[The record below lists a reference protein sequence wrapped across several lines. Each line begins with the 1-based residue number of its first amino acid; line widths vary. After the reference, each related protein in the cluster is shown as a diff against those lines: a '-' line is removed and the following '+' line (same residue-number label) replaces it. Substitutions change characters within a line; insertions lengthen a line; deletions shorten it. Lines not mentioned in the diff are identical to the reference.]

1 MEWHELKAFLAV
13 ADAGSFSRAA
23 DLLHL
28 TQPAVSKRIQSL
40 ETSLATRLFDRV
52 GRRIFL
58 TDAGKTLEP
67 RARQLLAQLNDTEK
81 LLKNLD
87 RRVDG
92 RLSVATSHHIG
103 LHRLAPVL
111 QRFSKAHPEV
121 QLDIEFVDSEAAHTL
136 LRNAETELAVVTLDP
151 EGPAELAYRPLW
163 TDTLVFV
170 ASADH
175 PLANQ
180 ARAPAT
186 LAELG
191 EAPVILP
198 GMGTYTGRIV
208 AQRFATAA
216 VPLNATMSTNYLET
230 IGMLVGIGLGWS
242 VLPRTMVVPPLTE
255 LQVATAPIERMLGA
269 VINPARTLSNA
280 AGAFLEVL
288 DESADQE
295 LLSQS
300 GF

>member
-23 DLLHL
+23 EQLHL

-67 RARQLLAQLNDTEK
+67 RARQLLAQLDDTEK

-92 RLSVATSHHIG
+92 RLSVATSHHVG

-111 QRFSKAHPEV
+111 QRFSRAHPEV
-121 QLDIEFVDSEAAHTL
+121 QLDIAFVDSEAAHTL
-136 LRNAETELAVVTLDP
+136 VRNAETELAVVTLDP
-151 EGPAELAYRPLW
+151 DGPAELAYRPLW
-163 TDTLVFV
+163 TDVLVFI

-175 PLANQ
+175 PLADQ
-180 ARAPAT
+180 ALAPVT

-191 EAPVILP
+191 DAPVILP

-208 AQRFATAA
+208 AQRFSTAA
-216 VPLNATMSTNYLET
+216 VPLNPSMSTNYLET

-255 LQVATAPIERMLGA
+255 LRVATAPIERLLGA
-269 VINPARTLSNA
+269 VTHPKRTLSNA

-288 DESADQE
+288 DEFADQE
-295 LLSQS
+295 LFSQP

>member
-1 MEWHELKAFLAV
+1 MEWHGLKAFLAV

-23 DLLHL
+23 KQLHL
-28 TQPAVSKRIQSL
+28 TQPAVSKRIQRL

-58 TDAGKTLEP
+58 TDAGKMLEP
-67 RARQLLAQLNDTEK
+67 RARELLAQLDDTER

-92 RLSVATSHHIG
+92 QLCVATSHHIG

-111 QRFSKAHPEV
+111 QRFSKTHPAV

-163 TDTLVFV
+163 TDVLVFI

-175 PLANQ
+175 ALAQPRDAPL
-180 ARAPAT
+180 T
-186 LAELG
+186 LTELA

-208 AQRFATAA
+208 AQRFATAE
-216 VPLNATMSTNYLET
+216 VPLNSSMSTNYLET

-242 VLPRTMVVPPLTE
+242 VLPRTMVTPPLVE
-255 LQVATAPIERMLGA
+255 LEVATEPIERMLGA
-269 VINPARTLSNA
+269 VINPERTLSNA

-288 DESADQE
+288 DEFANQE
-295 LLSQS
+295 LVSQS

>member
-1 MEWHELKAFLAV
+1 MEWHELKAFLSV
-13 ADAGSFSRAA
+13 ADLGSFSRAA
-23 DLLHL
+23 EQLHL
-28 TQPAVSKRIQSL
+28 TQPAISKRIQRLESSL
-40 ETSLATRLFDRV
+40 STRLFDRV

-67 RARQLLAQLNDTEK
+67 RARELLAQLNDTER

-92 RLSVATSHHIG
+92 RLSLATSHHIG

-111 QRFSKAHPEV
+111 QRFSRAHPDV
-121 QLDIEFVDSEAAHTL
+121 RLDIEFVDSEAGHTL

-151 EGPAELAYRPLW
+151 EGPADLAYRPLW
-163 TDTLVFV
+163 RDVLVFI

-175 PLANQ
+175 ALAQ
-180 ARAPAT
+180 HRHARLT
-186 LAELG
+186 LTELAR
-191 EAPVILP
+191 APVILP

-208 AQRFATAA
+208 AQRFATAG
-216 VPLNATMSTNYLET
+216 VPLRSSMSTNYLET

-242 VLPRTMVVPPLTE
+242 VLPRTMVTPPLSE
-255 LQVATAPIERMLGA
+255 LQVATAPIERLLGA
-269 VINPARTLSNA
+269 VVNPDRTLSNA

-288 DESADQE
+288 DEFADQE
-295 LLSQS
+295 LPSQS

>member
-1 MEWHELKAFLAV
+1 MEWHELKAFLTV
-13 ADAGSFSRAA
+13 VDAGSFSRAA
-23 DLLHL
+23 EALHL
-28 TQPAVSKRIQSL
+28 TQPAVSKRIARL

-67 RARQLLAQLNDTEK
+67 RARQLLTQLNDTEK

-92 RLSVATSHHIG
+92 RLCVATSHHIG

-111 QRFSKAHPEV
+111 QRFSRTHPEV

-163 TDTLVFV
+163 TDALVFI

-175 PLANQ
+175 PLAQ
-180 ARAPAT
+180 HRIPPMTLLELAEAPA
-186 LAELG
+186 
-191 EAPVILP
+191 ILP

-208 AQRFATAA
+208 AQRFATAE
-216 VPLNATMSTNYLET
+216 VPLKSSMSTNYLET

-242 VLPRTMVVPPLTE
+242 VLPRTMVAPPLVE
-255 LQVATAPIERMLGA
+255 LQVATAPIQRLLGA
-269 VINPARTLSNA
+269 VTNPDRTLSNA

-288 DESADQE
+288 DEFADQE
-295 LLSQS
+295 LLSQP

>member
-23 DLLHL
+23 EQLHL

-67 RARQLLAQLNDTEK
+67 RARQLLAQLDDTEK

-92 RLSVATSHHIG
+92 RLSVATSHHVG

-111 QRFSKAHPEV
+111 QRFSRAHPEV
-121 QLDIEFVDSEAAHTL
+121 QLDIAFVDSEAAHTL
-136 LRNAETELAVVTLDP
+136 VRNAETELAVVTLDP
-151 EGPAELAYRPLW
+151 DGPAELAYRPLW
-163 TDTLVFV
+163 TDVLVFI

-175 PLANQ
+175 PLADQ
-180 ARAPAT
+180 ALAPVT

-191 EAPVILP
+191 DAPVILP

-208 AQRFATAA
+208 AQRFSTAA
-216 VPLNATMSTNYLET
+216 VPLNPSMSTNYLET

-255 LQVATAPIERMLGA
+255 LRVATAPIERLLGA
-269 VINPARTLSNA
+269 VTNPKRTLSNA

-288 DESADQE
+288 DEFADQE
-295 LLSQS
+295 LLSQP

>member
-23 DLLHL
+23 EQLHL

-67 RARQLLAQLNDTEK
+67 RARQLLAQLDDTEK

-92 RLSVATSHHIG
+92 RLSVATSHHVG

-111 QRFSKAHPEV
+111 QRFSRAHPEV

-136 LRNAETELAVVTLDP
+136 VRNAETELAVVTLDP
-151 EGPAELAYRPLW
+151 DGPAELAYRPLW
-163 TDTLVFV
+163 TDVLVFI

-175 PLANQ
+175 PL
-180 ARAPAT
+180 
-186 LAELG
+186 
-191 EAPVILP
+191 VDILTP
-198 GMGTYTGRIV
+198 SEWFSRRMDSRK
-208 AQRFATAA
+208 RRS
-216 VPLNATMSTNYLET
+216 STPRR
-230 IGMLVGIGLGWS
+230 
-242 VLPRTMVVPPLTE
+242 LPR
-255 LQVATAPIERMLGA
+255 QRR
-269 VINPARTLSNA
+269 ARRR
-280 AGAFLEVL
+280 
-288 DESADQE
+288 
-295 LLSQS
+295 
-300 GF
+300 

>member
-1 MEWHELKAFLAV
+1 MEWHELKAFLTV
-13 ADAGSFSRAA
+13 ADLGSFSRAA
-23 DLLHL
+23 EQLHL
-28 TQPAVSKRIQSL
+28 TQPAVSKRIQRLESSL
-40 ETSLATRLFDRV
+40 STRLFDRV

-67 RARQLLAQLNDTEK
+67 RARELLAQLNDTER

-92 RLSVATSHHIG
+92 RLCLATSHHIG

-111 QRFSKAHPEV
+111 QRFSRAHPGV
-121 QLDIEFVDSEAAHTL
+121 QLDIEFVDSEAGHTL

-151 EGPAELAYRPLW
+151 EGPAGLAYRPLW
-163 TDTLVFV
+163 TDVLVFI

-175 PLANQ
+175 PLAQ
-180 ARAPAT
+180 HRHAQLT
-186 LAELG
+186 LTELAG
-191 EAPVILP
+191 APVILP

-208 AQRFATAA
+208 AQRFASAG
-216 VPLNATMSTNYLET
+216 VPLRSSMSTNYLET

-242 VLPRTMVVPPLTE
+242 VLPRTMVTPPLAE
-255 LQVATAPIERMLGA
+255 LQVATGPIERLLGA
-269 VINPARTLSNA
+269 VINPERTLSNA
-280 AGAFLEVL
+280 AVAFLEVL
-288 DESADQE
+288 DEFADQE
-295 LLSQS
+295 LLTQS